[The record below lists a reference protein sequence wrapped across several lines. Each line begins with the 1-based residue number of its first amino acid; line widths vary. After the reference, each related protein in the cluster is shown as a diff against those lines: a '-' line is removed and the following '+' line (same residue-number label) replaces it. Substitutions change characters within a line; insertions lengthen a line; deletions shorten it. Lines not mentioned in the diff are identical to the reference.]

1 MAVCVWF
8 QLSHQGDRAPTQAA
22 PSLPARKVTVYKIIF
37 CKKGKK
43 KLHLK
48 KKFKKK
54 KKQKTTYFIIEKK
67 YFFSPPVLNGK
78 EEKLTICTEM
88 FLLWHRKITKHK
100 VIFHSFY
107 WIFFPS
113 TCSICCVHFSNFMST
128 WGWGRW
134 VLLSEAHW
142 CMCVCSLTCPW
153 EYFMILKKT
162 FWNGCFS
169 KKIIHG
175 FSFLS
180 LLKSVAG
187 LFYDCRV
194 VIGFFF

>member
-22 PSLPARKVTVYKIIF
+22 PSLPTRKVTVYKIIF

-48 KKFKKK
+48 KSLKRKKK
-54 KKQKTTYFIIEKK
+54 TKNYIFYYRKKV
-67 YFFSPPVLNGK
+67 FFSPPVLNGK

-107 WIFFPS
+107 WIFFLLPVPS
-113 TCSICCVHFSNFMST
+113 AVFISLISCPLGGGVGGYSCQRHTGACVFA
-128 WGWGRW
+128 R
-134 VLLSEAHW
+134 
-142 CMCVCSLTCPW
+142 SLVH
-153 EYFMILKKT
+153 ENIL
-162 FWNGCFS
+162 W
-169 KKIIHG
+169 
-175 FSFLS
+175 
-180 LLKSVAG
+180 
-187 LFYDCRV
+187 Y
-194 VIGFFF
+194 